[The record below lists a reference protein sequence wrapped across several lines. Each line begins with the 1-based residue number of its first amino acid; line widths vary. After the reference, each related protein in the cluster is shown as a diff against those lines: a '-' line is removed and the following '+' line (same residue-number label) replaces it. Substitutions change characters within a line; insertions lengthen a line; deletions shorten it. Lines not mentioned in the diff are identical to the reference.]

1 MKTKSFKPKIESVH
15 QIQKFVR
22 KNLLFSDSSEN
33 KLFKI
38 DLVIEEIVVN
48 IVNYG
53 FKGIKNGII
62 DIMIDK
68 SDHNII
74 LEISDNGVAFN
85 PLKKKQPDV
94 TAGLDKRIPGGLGIF
109 FVRQIANEIQYT
121 RKDNKNMIRLFL
133 NL

>member
-1 MKTKSFKPKIESVH
+1 M
-15 QIQKFVR
+15 
-22 KNLLFSDSSEN
+22 
-33 KLFKI
+33 FKI

-62 DIMIDK
+62 DITINE

-85 PLKKKQPDV
+85 PLEKKQPDV

-109 FVRQIANEIQYT
+109 FVKQIAEEIQYT